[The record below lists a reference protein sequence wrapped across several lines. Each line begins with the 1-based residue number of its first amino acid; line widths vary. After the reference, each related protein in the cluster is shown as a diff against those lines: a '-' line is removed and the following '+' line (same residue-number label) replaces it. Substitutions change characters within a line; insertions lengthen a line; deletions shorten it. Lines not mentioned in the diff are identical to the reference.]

1 MKRRLGVTQKTDGK
15 YRKKFTMKNLSGQLS
30 VHGPNV
36 RNHVDMVIVV
46 EAAAVL
52 TGHLGLSVVK
62 EFELKNMSFFII

>member
-1 MKRRLGVTQKTDGK
+1 MQKTDGK

-46 EAAAVL
+46 EAVAVL

-62 EFELKNMSFFII
+62 DF